1 MELWNYYD
9 GEPFL
14 KNPPLFI
21 SGNPSKR
28 RRRAARRSKKMAKR
42 RMPPR
47 NAKGRFVKR
56 SAAKRR
62 KTAFRAKIKYHGR
75 TRRVRVA
82 KHPVL
87 VNRKRKRYHRRNPGQ
102 RYATVI
108 NRRRHRRN
116 PNILAKVGL
125 NMPTIKA
132 VGYTVLGVVGTPFVE
147 GFAVRYLPAA
157 ITGNAFGNYAVK
169 LGSAWLLSFGV
180 DKVAGR
186 EAAKAT
192 FVGGAAYIAVVA
204 IRQYFPTLLGTT
216 TPATAGYMGKQPLLG
231 SVPRMGA
238 YNLPIT
244 AASANRLDPANR
256 F

>member
-1 MELWNYYD
+1 MELWDYYD
-9 GEPFL
+9 GEPYL

-21 SGNPSKR
+21 SGNPKKR
-28 RRRAARRSKKMAKR
+28 RKAKRRSKMAKR
-42 RMPPR
+42 RLPPR
-47 NAKGRFVKR
+47 NAKGRFVKKG
-56 SAAKRR
+56 SAKRR
-62 KTAFRAKIKYHGR
+62 RSAFKARIKYHGR

-82 KHPVL
+82 RHPVL
-87 VNRKRKRYHRRNPGQ
+87 VNRRRRHHRSNPK

-108 NRRRHRRN
+108 NRRRHYRRN
-116 PNILAKVGL
+116 PNILSKIGL
-125 NMPTIKA
+125 NMPTVKA

-147 GFAVRYLPAA
+147 GFAVKYLPTA
-157 ITGNAFGNYAVK
+157 ITGNTFGNYAVK
-169 LGSAWLLSFGV
+169 IGSAWLLSFGV

-192 FVGGAAYIAVVA
+192 FVGGAAYITVVA
-204 IRQYFPTLLGTT
+204 IRQFFPTLLGTGA
-216 TPATAGYMGKQPLLG
+216 ATSTGTSGYMGKQPLLG

-244 AASANRLDPANR
+244 AASAQRLDPANR

>member
-1 MELWNYYD
+1 MELWDYYD

-21 SGNPSKR
+21 SGNPKKR
-28 RRRAARRSKKMAKR
+28 RKKTAKRSTKMAKR

-62 KTAFRAKIKYHGR
+62 RTAFRAKIKYHGR

-82 KHPVL
+82 RHPVL
-87 VNRKRKRYHRRNPGQ
+87 VNRKRRHSRRNPAR

-147 GFAVRYLPAA
+147 GFAVKYLPVA
-157 ITGNAFGNYAVK
+157 ITGNTFGNYAVK

-192 FVGGAAYIAVVA
+192 FVGGAAYIAVIA
-204 IRQYFPTLLGTT
+204 IRQFFPTLLGTT
-216 TPATAGYMGKQPLLG
+216 APAGTSGYMGKQPLLG

-244 AASANRLDPANR
+244 AASAQRLDPANR